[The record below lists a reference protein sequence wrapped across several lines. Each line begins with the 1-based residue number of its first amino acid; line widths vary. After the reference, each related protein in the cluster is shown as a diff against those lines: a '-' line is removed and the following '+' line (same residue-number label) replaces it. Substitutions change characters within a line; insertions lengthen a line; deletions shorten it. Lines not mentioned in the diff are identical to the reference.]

1 MKRYIVLL
9 SALALLLA
17 GCSKATESTDL
28 VQKNTVAVNV
38 HGVNYT
44 AEPFRYVLV
53 DPANS
58 SIGSAEHI
66 SPFSGGGIT
75 CCFVLPKR
83 WRPGIRVNV
92 QSTHWLSKTDKGDL
106 PEVEKIYTA
115 EVPAYPEGAGELW
128 VLRTAEGAIEL
139 VISNVEPDH
148 PQWPGKVKGWP
159 EPSLAYQRERWKLHL
174 DLAEN
179 AVKTF
184 RQSLDELETQKHAYL
199 QGMWDLQKEHD
210 RFAIEKFYG
219 PGDPA
224 YAEYQ
229 KKENTE
235 GLRRS
240 KQDLEQLLREK
251 P

>member
-1 MKRYIVLL
+1 MKRYIALL
-9 SALALLLA
+9 SALTLLLT
-17 GCSKATESTDL
+17 GCSKATETKASAQTS
-28 VQKNTVAVNV
+28 TVAVNV

-66 SPFSGGGIT
+66 SPFSGGGIM

-83 WRPGIRVNV
+83 WRAGIRVNV
-92 QSTHWLSKTDKGDL
+92 QSTHWLPKTDKGDL
-106 PEVEKIYTA
+106 PEVEKIYTI

-128 VLRTAEGAIEL
+128 VLRTAEGTIEF

-159 EPSLAYQRERWKLHL
+159 EPSLAYQRKRWELYRE
-174 DLAEN
+174 LAEGN
-179 AVKTF
+179 VDLY
-184 RQSLDELETQKHAYL
+184 RESLDHLKKYTQAHL
-199 QGMWDLQKEHD
+199 QNAWDLQKEHQPASIKQ
-210 RFAIEKFYG
+210 FSG
-219 PGDPA
+219 PDDPA
-224 YAEYQ
+224 YATYQ
-229 KKENTE
+229 EAIDIE

-240 KQDLEQLLREK
+240 QEELDQILREK